1 MNKFC
6 TSRWTVAIAAL
17 LTLMFLAAPSAAQTT
32 GALTGVVFDQNKGVL
47 ANATV
52 KVTNAETGQARDAQ
66 TNAQGFYRVTNL
78 IPGKS
83 YKVEIKAS
91 GFSPKVI
98 ENVEVLLGTENN
110 LDVTVSVATSQ
121 EVIQV
126 TGDSTL
132 IETTQSQLSTQ
143 YTTRQIT
150 QLPFNGGAID
160 NLAL

>member
-1 MNKFC
+1 MNKFR
-6 TSRWTVAIAAL
+6 TSRWNVAIAAL
-17 LTLMFLAAPSAAQTT
+17 FPLLFLAAPSAAQVTT
-32 GALTGVVFDQNKGVL
+32 GSLQGVVFDQNKGVL

-91 GFSPKVI
+91 GFAPKVI

-126 TGDSTL
+126 TG
-132 IETTQSQLSTQ
+132 
-143 YTTRQIT
+143 
-150 QLPFNGGAID
+150 
-160 NLAL
+160 